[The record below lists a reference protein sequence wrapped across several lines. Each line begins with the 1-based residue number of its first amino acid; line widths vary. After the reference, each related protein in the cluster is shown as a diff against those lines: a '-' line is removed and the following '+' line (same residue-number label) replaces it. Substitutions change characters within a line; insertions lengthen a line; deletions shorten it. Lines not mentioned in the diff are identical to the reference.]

1 MDWLRADGKPFVA
14 GIKPNAQKLTTTAHY
29 LQLSL
34 HLAAKWL
41 FSRQICTSLD
51 RRNIITRTQRQCR
64 TATKAYNIRHCP

>member
-14 GIKPNAQKLTTTAHY
+14 RIKSNAQKLTTDAHY

-51 RRNIITRTQRQCR
+51 RSNIMTLAQRQCR
-64 TATKAYNIRHCP
+64 TAAKAYNIRHHP